1 MPAVYGA
8 NDPVA
13 NFAYDLF
20 RSSSGDNLATSVRDV
35 TGTQA
40 IAGSV
45 IDLSDFNIPL
55 GSPIYGHSL
64 FSNDSSGVI
73 ATGSDPKHLRT
84 ERAARYFAS
93 GLSNANFPLAAGA
106 MTLAAALA
114 TEGAMTAARCW
125 IALRFA
131 SAASAA
137 DFTAA

>member
-1 MPAVYGA
+1 MTLADYGA

-20 RSSSGDNLATSVRDV
+20 RSSSGDNLATSVRDI

-45 IDLSDFNIPL
+45 IYLSDFNVPPS
-55 GSPIYGHSL
+55 SPIYGHPL
-64 FSNDSSGVI
+64 FSNNSSGVI
-73 ATGSDPKHLRT
+73 AAGSDPKHLRT

-106 MTLAAALA
+106 MNFFRNAFTRTPAPNSLAREISMSRWLA
-114 TEGAMTAARCW
+114 DS
-125 IALRFA
+125 
-131 SAASAA
+131 SA
-137 DFTAA
+137 T

>member
-1 MPAVYGA
+1 MPADYGA
-8 NDPVA
+8 NHPVA

-45 IDLSDFNIPL
+45 IYLSDFNVPPS
-55 GSPIYGHSL
+55 SPIYGHPL
-64 FSNDSSGVI
+64 FSNDASGVI
-73 ATGSDPKHLRT
+73 AAGSDPKHLRT

-106 MTLAAALA
+106 MNFFRNAFTRTSTPNSRAREVSMSRWLADSSA
-114 TEGAMTAARCW
+114 T
-125 IALRFA
+125 
-131 SAASAA
+131 
-137 DFTAA
+137 